1 VAEGARLESVF
12 GGNSNVGSN
21 PTLSARLLSFVLLTV
36 SARPFILQLWCTLP
50 PRRSQSAMV
59 AFHIGGMGDRQDVQ
73 KKYVQKNTCGKISH
87 CVEESGKTYAQ
98 HAWKF
103 S

>member
-1 VAEGARLESVF
+1 
-12 GGNSNVGSN
+12 
-21 PTLSARLLSFVLLTV
+21 
-36 SARPFILQLWCTLP
+36 
-50 PRRSQSAMV
+50 MV